1 MFISFFRKGLILL
14 IVFIAGAVLL
24 LKKTGLTFYYESRTK
39 DYSKE
44 SYLEQESLNLDAAIH
59 PVSQVTE
66 LITSNSPAK
75 SQVTENITTNSPTT
89 SHFTK
94 IITSNPPTVHPVTE
108 DVENLKY
115 SHNRYV
121 LAYSYWEQ
129 QTNALINM
137 WTLQKWADKS
147 GARLKVVEP
156 FAANSV
162 LEFPHDVLYKHRFT
176 NALRFRDYFDLGYW
190 TTTTGELGIE
200 PLVSWDTFVKYANRN
215 VILAIPSYGAHPPGV
230 HVDSEIDKIERC
242 RFDRDKITHNI
253 ESLLKI
259 LHFEIIKVVCFAIS
273 SGYVYT
279 FNQFNSFLIPNSNAT
294 IWFGYWEGIGR
305 VPINDATLQRDYGK
319 AHVFSMIHPSP
330 QLMIASRK
338 YAKTVL
344 KADFRKYTAIA
355 FRTVQ
360 VRNRMKARGRSANY
374 IMDYFTNCIGKLEKI
389 LDKLGSKSFFFTSDM
404 GRFGDYTGNQPSGTV
419 DPLLQHALKVVY
431 GNKTNDVYESE
442 FIQAANGIDDRG
454 YIASMQRAIAENANC
469 LIVMGGYSSFQKS
482 MVINYKKSDQF
493 NCVKYICYDDLV

>member
-1 MFISFFRKGLILL
+1 ML

-24 LKKTGLTFYYESRTK
+24 LKKTGLTFYYESHTK
-39 DYSKE
+39 DYSE
-44 SYLEQESLNLDAAIH
+44 DNYLEQESLNLDAAIH

-66 LITSNSPAK
+66 LITSNSPAT
-75 SQVTENITTNSPTT
+75 SQFTKIITSNSPTT
-89 SHFTK
+89 SQVTE

-108 DVENLKY
+108 DVKNLKY

-147 GARLKVVEP
+147 GGRLKVVEP
-156 FAANSV
+156 FAANSE
-162 LEFPHDVLYKHRFT
+162 LEFPHAVLYNHQFK
-176 NALRFRDYFDLGYW
+176 NALRFRDYFDLDYW
-190 TTTTGELGIE
+190 TNATGELGIE

-230 HVDSEIDKIERC
+230 HVDSEIDKSEKC
-242 RFDRDKITHNI
+242 RLDRDKITHNI
-253 ESLLKI
+253 DSLLKK

-294 IWFGYWEGIGR
+294 IWFGCWEGIGR
-305 VPINDATLQRDYGK
+305 VPINDATLQRDYVK
-319 AHVFSMIHPSP
+319 THVFSMIHPSP
-330 QLMIASRK
+330 QLMIAGRK

-355 FRTVQ
+355 LRTMQ
-360 VRNRMKARGRSANY
+360 VCNRMRARGRSTNY
-374 IMDYFTNCIGKLEKI
+374 IMDYFTNCVGKLKKI
-389 LDKLGSKSFFFTSDM
+389 LDKSGSASYFFTSDL
-404 GRFGDYTGNQPSGTV
+404 GRFGDKSGYNPV
-419 DPLLQHALKVVY
+419 DPQLLQHALKVVY
-431 GNKTNDVYESE
+431 GSKTMDVYENE

-454 YIASMQRAIAENANC
+454 YIASMQRAVAENANC
-469 LIVMGGYSSFQKS
+469 LIVMGGYSSFQKN

-493 NCVKYICYDDLV
+493 NCVKYICYGDPV